1 MTTSN
6 PDVPPF
12 IGYVET
18 TVHALRLIHAARQ
31 GVIPRITRRLNDS
44 ERRTMIKSGAVFV
57 FSVEESG
64 IKRWT
69 DGLLWSP
76 SRIVG
81 NFLVGLCTTLTVPFD
96 STLSFQVYREINERS
111 SSRSGHKKPYPQE
124 DPSGRSLARRNSPD
138 QLSYK
143 SLTSGHPSND
153 QGTFK
158 PNGLIKKTITVTIE
172 GSDLH
177 LISYYTSEDI
187 RSGILKRPTTRP
199 DIMGIPMPPH
209 IFRLT
214 NFRVPPKVE
223 IGPDGKPRLVCEAED
238 LPAPECKVE
247 EPVYHVPDA
256 SGWNSC
262 TTHLMPVDNIS
273 AGSPV
278 HSLSHGHSISHN
290 MYGRSSTSDRWTN
303 SPGAESLLSS
313 IPVRQELPWTP
324 TLHSAHPSIARRRD
338 SNHLSPTD
346 SWSSLNGSSARWL
359 GTHEGSNTHTSPYL
373 EQRARIRSS
382 GHPYEEAASI
392 RRESES
398 LSPSY
403 GSRFPGHC
411 PGGRD
416 SSNHRG
422 LSWHQRDLEN
432 LKDSRSHANHHTETS
447 FTPSPTLPFSTSGY
461 QQHHHH
467 QTHQH
472 PTSHTYNSSW
482 SSTDTSVLEAPVAL
496 QALPSST
503 TISYDTSS
511 YANSATMSGSE
522 GFANVDDM

>member
-1 MTTSN
+1 MSSN

-81 NFLVGLCTTLTVPFD
+81 NFLV
-96 STLSFQVYREINERS
+96 YREINERS
-111 SSRSGHKKPYPQE
+111 SSRSGQKKPYPQD
-124 DPSGRSLARRNSPD
+124 DPSSRSLTRRNSPE

-143 SLTSGHPSND
+143 SLPSGHPNND

-187 RSGILKRPTTRP
+187 RSGVLKRPTSRP
-199 DIMGIPMPPH
+199 DIMSLYMPPH

-238 LPAPECKVE
+238 MSTPECKVE
-247 EPVYHVPDA
+247 ESVYHVPDT
-256 SGWNSC
+256 S
-262 TTHLMPVDNIS
+262 
-273 AGSPV
+273 GSPV
-278 HSLSHGHSISHN
+278 HSLSHGHSLSHN
-290 MYGRSSTSDRWTN
+290 IYGRSSASDRWAG
-303 SPGAESLLSS
+303 SGAENLLSS
-313 IPVRQELPWTP
+313 LSVRQELPWTSP
-324 TLHSAHPSIARRRD
+324 LHSSHPSLTRRRE
-338 SNHLSPTD
+338 SSHLSPAEP
-346 SWSSLNGSSARWL
+346 SWSSLNTSSGRWL
-359 GTHEGSNTHTSPYL
+359 SSHDASNTHTSPCL
-373 EQRARIRSS
+373 EQRPRIRS
-382 GHPYEEAASI
+382 GHPYEEAASL
-392 RRESES
+392 RRDPEN

-403 GSRFPGHC
+403 SHRFPGHC
-411 PGGRD
+411 PNGRD
-416 SSNHRG
+416 TTTHRG
-422 LSWHQRDLEN
+422 LAWHQRDVVTDGLR
-432 LKDSRSHANHHTETS
+432 DSRSHANHHHDTS
-447 FTPSPTLPFSTSGY
+447 FTPSPTLPFSSSGY
-461 QQHHHH
+461 HHHQQHHHNS
-467 QTHQH
+467 THA
-472 PTSHTYNSSW
+472 YNSSW
-482 SSTDTSVLEAPVAL
+482 SSTDNSAMEAPAAL
-496 QALPSST
+496 HPPPTNLT
-503 TISYDTSS
+503 YDTTT
-511 YANSATMSGSE
+511 YTTNSATMPGSGE
-522 GFANVDDM
+522 FTNVEDM